1 MKIGEDDKEI
11 TTHAKANNNLNCQY
25 LVAKVESAGILKH
38 FITANYGRKSST
50 DMYALRMFR
59 LDLRESSSLISIFA
73 RCIVDSQG

>member
-50 DMYALRMFR
+50 VL
-59 LDLRESSSLISIFA
+59 
-73 RCIVDSQG
+73 